1 MHVEADGVST
11 LDEDATTVR
20 NALIIG
26 GGIGGL
32 ATAIALR
39 RSGIAVTLVEKA
51 TAFGEVGAGLQLGPN
66 AMRVLF
72 AWGLEGAIREVAVF
86 PEHLVARDALTDQEL
101 TRVALDRAFEE
112 RYGAPYAVIHR
123 TDLHSLL
130 LSEARRLGVDLSTA
144 TEVVSVDAA
153 AGTAVTL
160 DGRSLEGDLVIG
172 ADGLRSPLRDALVG
186 DEPINSGYVAYRG
199 TIPVAE
205 GGPISND
212 VVVWMGPGGHLV
224 QYPLRRGELLNNVL
238 VFRSDSFARGESEY
252 GGVAELE
259 ERFGGCHPVVRRALD
274 FVGTQRRWPLFD
286 RLPSSTWADQRLVLM
301 GDAAHPM
308 LQYLAQGA
316 CQALEDAEALGRI
329 AGLAETATDVGA
341 LFTAERSPRTTQV
354 QTMARAF
361 GELCHRSGGGAT
373 ERDELLRSRAHDDF
387 SALDWL
393 YAVDA
398 VSARV

>member
-1 MHVEADGVST
+1 MST
-11 LDEDATTVR
+11 LDEDAITVR
-20 NALIIG
+20 SALIIG

-32 ATAIALR
+32 ASAIALR
-39 RSGIAVTLVEKA
+39 RSGIAVALVEKA

-72 AWGLEGAIREVAVF
+72 SWGLEDAIREIAVF
-86 PEHLVARDALTDQEL
+86 PDNLVARDAITDREL
-101 TRVALDRAFEE
+101 SRVTLDQAFED

-130 LSEARRLGVDLSTA
+130 LSEAVRLGADLSTA

-153 AGTAVTL
+153 AGIAVTL
-160 DGRSLEGDLVIG
+160 DGRSLSADLVIG
-172 ADGLRSPLRDALVG
+172 ADGLRSSLRDALVG
-186 DEPINSGYVAYRG
+186 DRPINSGYVAYRG
-199 TIPVAE
+199 TIPIAD
-205 GGPISND
+205 GGPIAND

-252 GGVAELE
+252 GGVDELE
-259 ERFGGCHPVVRRALD
+259 ERFSGCHPVVARALD
-274 FVGTQRRWPLFD
+274 FVGKQRRWPLFD
-286 RLPSSTWADQRLVLM
+286 RMPSPIWADQRLVLM

-316 CQALEDAEALGRI
+316 CQALEDAEALGRV
-329 AGLAETATDVGA
+329 AGHAGTAMDVGA
-341 LFTAERSPRTTQV
+341 RFAAERSPRAAQV

-361 GELCHRSGGGAT
+361 GELCHRSGSEAA
-373 ERDELLRSRAHDDF
+373 ERNEVLRSRAIDDF
-387 SALDWL
+387 SAIDWL
-393 YAVDA
+393 YA
-398 VSARV
+398 ARGGARG